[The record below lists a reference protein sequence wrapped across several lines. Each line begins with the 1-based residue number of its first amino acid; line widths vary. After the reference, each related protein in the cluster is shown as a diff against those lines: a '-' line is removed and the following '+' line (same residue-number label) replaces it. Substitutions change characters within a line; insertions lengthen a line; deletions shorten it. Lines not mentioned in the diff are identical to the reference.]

1 MATRKPASVSRRS
14 LKAQNR
20 RLSFEQLGTRLLLSG
35 TPIERL
41 YATTGTAEAF
51 AVEVNT
57 LNASGPD
64 STNSDTYSQ
73 ATTTAEPL
81 PVWWRPILTF
91 NPAGNVTVNADP
103 GAIFTVV
110 YTNLDQAGRSV
121 SKVLQGTGTIQEIVL
136 STDDLV
142 SLAYIPAQ
150 GGRIRVAI
158 ADDYPV
164 PAGFRMPD
172 LTLLFG
178 SPTQTSP
185 QPNPVSPTPT
195 PLPGTPAPLPGTLP
209 TPGTPS
215 TPAPAPTVTVR
226 NVVRELR
233 PKIGREQTEDTSA
246 LPYYVTLDGLV
257 DIGSLREGATWYY
270 SIDDGPWITGSGSSL
285 TLPVAGPQRLA
296 VKQVRPLDGNFYP
309 EIASVGV
316 VVDPDW
322 GKPLLSWSGVLPDHY
337 HVWYKSRVAIYEQLS
352 GTWSPIG
359 FASGY
364 GTARDIKQVAAN
376 ASGESSGLLLSTD
389 TWSGFLDFL
398 PKTKRDRLIPNPG
411 VDEVGNP
418 RQGFIPKGSPV
429 LLDGTLLD
437 GPDTKLRE
445 IVLSLE
451 VFLQS
456 DINGDGSV
464 EDRPSAAAGVR
475 VESNV
480 AQMSPEVSGDTPLV
494 VYAARGVP
502 GVSGRVYLVGESGL
516 TADNTYESGDLE
528 DYKVLRLSNGK
539 PVVAPT
545 IPVALRPSTSGV
557 EVLFKTGTS
566 VPMYQSR
573 VFSLQSGRALGKPS
587 AVTRDAGVL
596 EAEYATDLNGDG
608 VLGNAITITAVLDP
622 SDQQPNAGDE
632 GSLGVYRASGVP
644 GTTGSSIVVGDPNLE
659 AGETYLDAE
668 LARLTVLRGATG
680 RPLGAAF
687 TPVAVRDDGAQFEVL
702 YKPSPT
708 SSVHQT
714 QRFNAATGRAI
725 GRPSKPIQSLAS
737 IEGVFA
743 QDLNSDGVIGTA
755 FTVTSVVDGASAPAG
770 GGPGSY
776 GLYWSTGLRQGTSL
790 IVSDRDL
797 VAGGVYQEGDVA
809 TTVELVTRKG
819 SPLPT
824 TLQVVAIREST
835 DTVEVL
841 YRSGTGFQAQQ
852 FNLSSGR
859 AVGNAGPL
867 RSDIANLEDEF
878 DQDLNEDGSIG

>member
-1 MATRKPASVSRRS
+1 M
-14 LKAQNR
+14 
-20 RLSFEQLGTRLLLSG
+20 
-35 TPIERL
+35 
-41 YATTGTAEAF
+41 
-51 AVEVNT
+51 
-57 LNASGPD
+57 
-64 STNSDTYSQ
+64 ST
-73 ATTTAEPL
+73 E
-81 PVWWRPILTF
+81 
-91 NPAGNVTVNADP
+91 
-103 GAIFTVV
+103 
-110 YTNLDQAGRSV
+110 
-121 SKVLQGTGTIQEIVL
+121 
-136 STDDLV
+136 
-142 SLAYIPAQ
+142 LA
-150 GGRIRVAI
+150 
-158 ADDYPV
+158 
-164 PAGFRMPD
+164 
-172 LTLLFG
+172 
-178 SPTQTSP
+178 
-185 QPNPVSPTPT
+185 
-195 PLPGTPAPLPGTLP
+195 
-209 TPGTPS
+209 
-215 TPAPAPTVTVR
+215 
-226 NVVRELR
+226 
-233 PKIGREQTEDTSA
+233 
-246 LPYYVTLDGLV
+246 
-257 DIGSLREGATWYY
+257 
-270 SIDDGPWITGSGSSL
+270 
-285 TLPVAGPQRLA
+285 
-296 VKQVRPLDGNFYP
+296 
-309 EIASVGV
+309 
-316 VVDPDW
+316 
-322 GKPLLSWSGVLPDHY
+322 
-337 HVWYKSRVAIYEQLS
+337 
-352 GTWSPIG
+352 
-359 FASGY
+359 
-364 GTARDIKQVAAN
+364 
-376 ASGESSGLLLSTD
+376 
-389 TWSGFLDFL
+389 
-398 PKTKRDRLIPNPG
+398 
-411 VDEVGNP
+411 
-418 RQGFIPKGSPV
+418 
-429 LLDGTLLD
+429 
-437 GPDTKLRE
+437 
-445 IVLSLE
+445 
-451 VFLQS
+451 
-456 DINGDGSV
+456 
-464 EDRPSAAAGVR
+464 
-475 VESNV
+475 
-480 AQMSPEVSGDTPLV
+480 GDTPLV

-557 EVLFKTGTS
+557 EVLFKAGTS
-566 VPMYQSR
+566 VPTYQSR

-608 VLGNAITITAVLDP
+608 VIGNAITITAVLDP

-659 AGETYLDAE
+659 TGETYLDAE

-702 YKPSPT
+702 YKPSPA

-797 VAGGVYQEGDVA
+797 VAGSVYQEGDVA